1 MVLSRHRQVFLIV
14 TQASPAGESSR
25 RISEVGDPLSPILMK
40 PPLIP
45 NPGLDVYFAE
55 LAQRP
60 LLSGEQEQRICQRI
74 QQGDFAARNHMIES
88 NLRLVVCIAKGFRGR
103 GVAFED
109 LIAEGNM
116 GLVDAV
122 ERFDPTVGTR
132 FSTYASWWIR
142 RSIFRAFETLPRAIR
157 LPSHMAA
164 SLRKM
169 HSAAHGLADEL
180 GREANDTE
188 IATAAN
194 ISPKKLE
201 HLKLLSQPLLS
212 LDAPAPNARGGE
224 TRNLCEVLAD
234 TEVARPDQHLDHKDM
249 LAAVQHVLG
258 ELPARERYVIDRR
271 FGLDGSAPQ
280 TLKSIG
286 RHLNL
291 TRERTR
297 QLQEEALLK
306 LKKAIQRLDHQP
318 ASASRTRIQGG
329 GNAPTLPVS
338 SATRVLTSAA

>member
-1 MVLSRHRQVFLIV
+1 
-14 TQASPAGESSR
+14 
-25 RISEVGDPLSPILMK
+25 
-40 PPLIP
+40 
-45 NPGLDVYFAE
+45 
-55 LAQRP
+55 
-60 LLSGEQEQRICQRI
+60 
-74 QQGDFAARNHMIES
+74 MIES

-132 FSTYASWWIR
+132 FSTYAGWWIR

-180 GREANDTE
+180 GREANDE
-188 IATAAN
+188 ELAAATN

-201 HLKLLSQPLLS
+201 HLRLLSQPLLS
-212 LDAPAPNARGGE
+212 LDAPATTSRGGE
-224 TRNLCEVLAD
+224 TRRLCDGLAD
-234 TEVARPDQHLDHKDM
+234 TEVARPDQHLDLKDM

-258 ELPARERYVIDRR
+258 ELPARERYVIERR

-286 RHLNL
+286 RHLKL

-306 LKKAIQRLDHQP
+306 LKKAIQRLDHRP
-318 ASASRTRIQGG
+318 ASASRTRIQSD
-329 GNAPTLPVS
+329 GNASTPPVVA
-338 SATRVLTSAA
+338 SAAPALTSAA